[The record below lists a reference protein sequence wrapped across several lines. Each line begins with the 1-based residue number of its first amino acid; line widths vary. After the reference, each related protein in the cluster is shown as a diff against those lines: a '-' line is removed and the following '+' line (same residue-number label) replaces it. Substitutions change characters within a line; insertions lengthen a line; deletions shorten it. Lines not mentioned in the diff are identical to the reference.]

1 MINHFRID
9 SKLIHGQLTTKL
21 LVFKR
26 CSRILIIDDDI
37 AADQNLHSII
47 TRVLPSSI
55 TAHFRTVNAAVDS
68 LYQVERSENR
78 YLVIVRTPQTALQLL
93 KDGYHFSCPLTC
105 GQLTDDRSVGQPVLP
120 GVNLLPEDI
129 AALTELAD
137 SGVAIVFD
145 PKASEEVI
153 PWKKVQKNLKDTS
166 KKESQSN
173 SFASLIRVFRI
184 LDLFL
189 EDPEN
194 NFTVNEI
201 QGLCQLPF
209 STTYRLVSFLEK
221 EGYLEKDHATKKEHL
236 GWKFL
241 KLQTESIELRLHQ
254 FYAENILTSLNILRE
269 FTGEAAAAF
278 AHDGQS
284 MRCISHVESIHSICA
299 RFSNE
304 QLLPLQLDGV
314 GRMLVAVTPER
325 DWDHYGVNS
334 VGMHRELQT
343 CREQGYCLYS
353 DDANGS
359 TSISVPVMAKDRVLC
374 ILIIQGPSFRF
385 HGDVVDR
392 TIVEMR
398 KIACQ
403 LSKEA
408 DALL

>member
-37 AADQNLHSII
+37 AADQSLRSII
-47 TRVLPSSI
+47 TRVLPGNI
-55 TAHFRTVNAAVDS
+55 TAHFRTVDAAVDS

-78 YLVIVRTPQTALQLL
+78 YLVIIRTPQTALQLL
-93 KDGYHFSCPLTC
+93 KDGYRFSCPLTC

-137 SGVAIVFD
+137 SGVTIVFD

-153 PWKKVQKNLKDTS
+153 PWKKVQKSLKDTS
-166 KKESQSN
+166 QKESQSN
-173 SFASLIRVFRI
+173 AFASLTRVFRI

-189 EDPEN
+189 EDPGN
-194 NFTVNEI
+194 NLTVNEI

-221 EGYLEKDHATKKEHL
+221 EGYLEKDRTTKKEHL

-254 FYAENILTSLNILRE
+254 FYTENVFTALNTLRE
-269 FTGEAAAAF
+269 NTGETTAAF
-278 AHDGQS
+278 ISDGQS
-284 MRCISHVESIHSICA
+284 MRCISHVESVHPISA
-299 RFSNE
+299 RFSDE
-304 QLLPLQLDGV
+304 QIIPLQLDGV
-314 GRMLVAVTPER
+314 GRMFVAVTPER
-325 DWDHYGVNS
+325 DWERYGVNS
-334 VGMHRELQT
+334 IGMHRELQA

-353 DDANGS
+353 DDASGS
-359 TSISVPVMAKDRVLC
+359 TSVSVPVIEKDRVLC
-374 ILIIQGPSFRF
+374 VLITQGPSFRF
-385 HGDVVDR
+385 RGELVER
-392 TIVEMR
+392 TIAEMCQ
-398 KIACQ
+398 IARQ
-403 LSKEA
+403 LSKQA
-408 DALL
+408 DALS